1 MEQEQSNNAILIQK
15 ALNRMLNTDDGKIV
29 LAHLMNE
36 FVLKSAHVPSV
47 TSIDMAHATGK
58 ADLVRAFFLTA
69 NANL

>member
-1 MEQEQSNNAILIQK
+1 MEQEQSDNAIFIQK

-47 TSIDMAHATGK
+47 TGIDMAHATGK